1 MYDDENNMTDKVNT
15 KTPLIGGSL
24 SNRGGFGQGKR
35 DYASIS
41 IRGSNDQT
49 GASSSYIAESP
60 ITYGHGRDNGRK
72 TSVLLPTEQLS
83 LTWCDIEVT
92 APPPK
97 RKWFKKQDPKTL
109 LPKRILRRVSG
120 YVEPGTLLAVMGA
133 SGAGKSTLMNVLT
146 YRNRGNLTVEGHVM
160 INGQP
165 VGRSIASSSA
175 YVQQEDLFFG
185 NLRVREHLIFQALLR
200 MDSHIPKKGRMER
213 VEEVIRELGLSK
225 CANTIIGNPAR
236 GIKGISG
243 GEMKRLSF
251 ASEVLTNPPLMFCD
265 EPTSGLDSFMAQ
277 SVVATLQHL
286 AAQGR
291 TILCTIHQPSSEVY
305 AMFDRVLLMAEGRNA
320 FLGSTSDALRHFSNI
335 GHTCPTNYNPA
346 DFYIQKLAIEP
357 GKEQQCREKVEK
369 LCDAYDQSI
378 FAKEVYDKMKPS
390 ESKGLLED
398 HNIKSRSPYKASWF
412 AQFRAV
418 MWRTYLDNSREP
430 MIIRVRTVQTVIIAL
445 IIGLVFLQQPYDQD
459 SIQNINGCLFL
470 FITNMTFANLFAVI
484 QVFPLEL
491 PVFLREHFNGMYRT
505 DVYFICKNLVEL
517 PYQFIILPI
526 VFTAITYWMVGLY
539 PYFVNFCICAG
550 ILVLVCNVSVSFGYM
565 ISTFS
570 PSVSVALA
578 IAPPLIVPLL
588 LFGGLFLNTSDIPVY
603 FIWLQYISWFKYGYE
618 CLTVNQWQNIDDIEC
633 PANYS
638 VPCITDGQTV
648 LASLSF
654 SADNF
659 MMDIYL
665 ILVLLVVYRLIAYIG
680 LVWRSQNK

>member
-1 MYDDENNMTDKVNT
+1 MEGNMNS
-15 KTPLIGGSL
+15 KTPLLGDSNTDRTTEHGYGGGSSSRGYAAITMDGTNQGSVSRRFKGGV
-24 SNRGGFGQGKR
+24 SNG
-35 DYASIS
+35 
-41 IRGSNDQT
+41 
-49 GASSSYIAESP
+49 
-60 ITYGHGRDNGRK
+60 GRK
-72 TSVLLPTEQLS
+72 SSALTLHEQLT

-97 RKWFKKQDPKTL
+97 KKWFKKQDPKTL
-109 LPKRILRRVSG
+109 LPKKILRGVSG

-160 INGQP
+160 VNAQP
-165 VGRSIASSSA
+165 MSKSMASLSA

-200 MDSHIPKKGRMER
+200 MDEHIPKKERMNR
-213 VEEVIRELGLSK
+213 VSEVIKELGLTK

-277 SVVATLQHL
+277 SVVSTLQQL

-305 AMFDRVLLMAEGRNA
+305 AMFDRLLLMAEGRVA
-320 FLGSTSDALRHFSNI
+320 FLGSTSDALKHFSSI
-335 GHTCPTNYNPA
+335 GFTCPTNYNPA
-346 DFYIQKLAIEP
+346 DFYIQTLAIVP
-357 GKEQQCREKVEK
+357 GKERQCREKVEK
-369 LCDAYDQSI
+369 ICNCYDTSSYGRD
-378 FAKEVYDKMKPS
+378 VHNRVKPDDSFGDS
-390 ESKGLLED
+390 EDLERFQ
-398 HNIKSRSPYKASWF
+398 SRSPYKASWF

-418 MWRTYLDNSREP
+418 MWRTYLDNAREP
-430 MIIRVRTVQTVIIAL
+430 MIIRVRTLQTIIIAL
-445 IIGLVFLQQPYDQD
+445 IIGLVFLQQPLDQD

-470 FITNMTFANLFAVI
+470 FVTNMTFANLFAVI

-539 PYFVNFCICAG
+539 PAFENFCICCG
-550 ILVLVCNVSVSFGYM
+550 ILILVCNVSVSFGYM

-578 IAPPLIVPLL
+578 IAPPLIIPLL
-588 LFGGLFLNTSDIPVY
+588 LFGGLFLNTNDIPVY
-603 FIWLQYISWFKYGYE
+603 FIWLQYISWFKYTYE
-618 CLTVNQWQNIDDIEC
+618 CLEINQWEDITYIAC
-633 PANYS
+633 PNNTA
-638 VPCITDGQTV
+638 VPCINDGETV

-654 SADNF
+654 SVDNF
-659 MMDIYL
+659 MVNIYL
-665 ILVLLVVYRLIAYIG
+665 TLALLVVYRLIAFVG
-680 LVWRSQNK
+680 LVLRSRRK